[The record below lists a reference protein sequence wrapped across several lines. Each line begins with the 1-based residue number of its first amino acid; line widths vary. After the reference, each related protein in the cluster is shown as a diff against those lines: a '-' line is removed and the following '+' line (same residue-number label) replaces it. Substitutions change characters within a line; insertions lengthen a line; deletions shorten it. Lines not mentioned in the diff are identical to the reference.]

1 MNKVFMLKSG
11 PLYTEIAEILLKV
24 ELSTKNQIT
33 LHRDHFQQFSAISWN
48 IESNHFVSR
57 TRKTVCLIK

>member
-33 LHRDHFQQFSAISWN
+33 LHRDHFQQFFSYIV
-48 IESNHFVSR
+48 EY
-57 TRKTVCLIK
+57 

>member
-11 PLYTEIAEILLKV
+11 PFYTEIAEILLKV

-33 LHRDHFQQFSAISWN
+33 LHRD
-48 IESNHFVSR
+48 FVSR